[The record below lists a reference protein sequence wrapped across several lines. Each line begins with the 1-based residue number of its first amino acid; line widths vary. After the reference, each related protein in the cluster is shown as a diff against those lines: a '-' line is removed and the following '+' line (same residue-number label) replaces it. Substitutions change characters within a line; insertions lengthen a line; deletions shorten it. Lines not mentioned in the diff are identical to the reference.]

1 MSLQPDTDRGLRRS
15 AGQLRTIGTRLLL
28 GGGVLFAIGLV
39 LMLATDGF
47 GDFAGILLAALATPP
62 SLGGLALLVSG
73 LFARRAAEHKPFA

>member
-15 AGQLRTIGTRLLL
+15 AGQLRTIGARLLL
-28 GGGVLFAIGLV
+28 AGGVVFAIGLV

-47 GDFAGILLAALATPP
+47 GDFAGILLAALSTPP
-62 SLGGLALLVSG
+62 TLGGAALLISG